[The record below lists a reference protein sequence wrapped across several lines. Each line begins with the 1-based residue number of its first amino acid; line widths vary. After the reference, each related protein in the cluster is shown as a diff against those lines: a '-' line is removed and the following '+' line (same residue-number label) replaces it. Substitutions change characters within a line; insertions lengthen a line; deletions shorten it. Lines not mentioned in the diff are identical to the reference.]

1 MSAVVYKRIN
11 KHPFREPLLDLFLI
25 LFYFILFSNS
35 IIKLIQNDSNLYRC
49 PSGVEQHNSSGYR
62 YGILNKSEE
71 LKDTEEISA
80 TNSAKKLLDFH
91 NTG

>member
-1 MSAVVYKRIN
+1 MIY
-11 KHPFREPLLDLFLI
+11 FLFS
-25 LFYFILFSNS
+25 FFSNS
-35 IIKLIQNDSNLYRC
+35 IIKLIQNDSVVYRC
-49 PSGVEQHNSSGYR
+49 PSGVEKHNSSGYR

-80 TNSAKKLLDFH
+80 TNNAKKLLDFH